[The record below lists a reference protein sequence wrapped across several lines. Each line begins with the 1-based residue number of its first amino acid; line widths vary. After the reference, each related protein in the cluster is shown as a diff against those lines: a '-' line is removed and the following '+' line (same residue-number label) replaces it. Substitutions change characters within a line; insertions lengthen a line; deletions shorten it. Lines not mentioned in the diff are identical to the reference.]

1 MRHWPRS
8 VALTSLRSMARSVK
22 VLAKLYVSE
31 VLVVVCC
38 LLKKHEKKPGL
49 SCCLGGRCYLTPWRM
64 CNW

>member
-1 MRHWPRS
+1 
-8 VALTSLRSMARSVK
+8 MARSVK